1 MVEYAAMHLRLLECL
16 HFRCLS
22 EIRFEPAA
30 GLNVILGDN
39 GQGKTSLLEALLYVA
54 TSKSHRTNVDGDLV
68 QFSKEQFRVSAVVRR
83 LDREVSLEANWRLG
97 AKRFRVNGV
106 PQTRLSDVLGRVNV
120 VLFSP
125 EDVELV
131 KGGASAR
138 RRFLDMEISQIYP
151 SYLAAL
157 QQYRQALRQRNELL
171 RSAAPDSDLL
181 EVWDVQ
187 LGEHGAAVIRGR
199 EDFIRSLSEAAARA
213 YTNIAGEES
222 LTLAYRPAVKQ
233 PEELPDVLAKARSSD
248 IRQRQTQRG
257 PHRDDLEI
265 LIDGRPARSH
275 SSQGQ
280 QKTAA
285 LALKL
290 AELDLITAG
299 TREPPIL
306 MLDEVLAEL
315 DGRRADRFF
324 RTIGSEVQCLMTTT
338 ETGGYFRPY
347 IANATLFRIT
357 RGHLEKA

>member
-1 MVEYAAMHLRLLECL
+1 MRLRILECH

-22 EIRFEPAA
+22 EVRFEPEP
-30 GLNVILGDN
+30 GLNVIRGDN
-39 GQGKTSLLEALLYVA
+39 GQGKTSVLEALLYVA
-54 TSKSHRTNVDGDLV
+54 TSKSHRTNVEGDLV
-68 QFSKEQFRVSAVVRR
+68 QFNKERFHIGAIVNRK
-83 LDREVSLEANWRLG
+83 DREVSLEANWRLG
-97 AKRFRVNGV
+97 VKRFRVNGV
-106 PQTRLSDVLGRVNV
+106 PQTRVSDILGRINV

-138 RRFLDMEISQIYP
+138 RQFLDMEISQIYP
-151 SYLAAL
+151 AYLAAL

-171 RSAAPDSDLL
+171 RNAVPDLDLL

-187 LGEHGAAVIRGR
+187 LCEQGATLIRGR
-199 EDFIRSLSEAAARA
+199 DDFIRSLSNAASRA
-213 YTNIAGEES
+213 YASIAGPES
-222 LTLAYRPAVKQ
+222 LTLAYRPDVRQ
-233 PEELPDVLAKARSSD
+233 PEELPAVLTKARSSD
-248 IRQRQTQRG
+248 FRQRQTQRG

-290 AELDLITAG
+290 AELDLITTG
-299 TREPPIL
+299 TRESPIL

-315 DGRRADRFF
+315 DGSRADRLF
-324 RTIGSEVQCLMTTT
+324 RTIGPDVQCVMTTT
-338 ETGGYFRPY
+338 EAVSRFRPY
-347 IANATLFRIT
+347 IANAASFRIT
-357 RGHLEKA
+357 RGYLEKA